1 MIKILLLLTALLTG
15 VFVQSQNSAATQAI
29 LESVKNSDAKRLAEQ
44 KEKLTKDSIFNHSNT
59 DYNYLTSLNKIA
71 SESEAMT
78 IAENFASLQTKKL
91 RLLKAKDLPKN
102 SYYVVRFVPEEMTND
117 QYDSL
122 DVTDQDKFLTIR
134 FYYWNEGENKDLEI
148 KGVKAYK
155 LTQINGSY
163 LQLFTFWKN
172 YCKQN
177 ADLVETQKQHNMLR
191 DISKN
196 LAFSFYDVSDSS
208 WIIINKS

>member
-1 MIKILLLLTALLTG
+1 MKKSTLLFALLITA
-15 VFVQSQNSAATQAI
+15 FMQAQNSAATQAI
-29 LESVKNSDAKRLAEQ
+29 LESVKSSDAKRLIEQ
-44 KEKLTKDSIFNHSNT
+44 KQKFAKDSIFNHSNT
-59 DYNYLTSLNKIA
+59 DYNYLTSLNKIT
-71 SESEAMT
+71 SEGEAMA
-78 IAENFASLQTKKL
+78 IAEKFSSLQTKKL
-91 RLLKAKDLPKN
+91 RLLKAKDFPKN
-102 SYYVVRFVPEEMTND
+102 SYYVVRFVPEEMTNE
-117 QYDSL
+117 QYDSS
-122 DVTDQDKFLTIR
+122 DVSDQDKFLTIR

-148 KGVKAYK
+148 TGVKTYK